1 MSLFKPLS
9 PETYRF
15 YYYGTMANARQ
26 LYLSKGGGG
35 GGRVQESICELWVQV
50 IQGKMT
56 FFVWSSSNRQ
66 RHKHFQYQTI
76 HSSLPSVRGTGNS

>member
-15 YYYGTMANARQ
+15 YYGTMANARQ

-35 GGRVQESICELWVQV
+35 GGGVEGRESSGVN
-50 IQGKMT
+50 M
-56 FFVWSSSNRQ
+56 
-66 RHKHFQYQTI
+66 
-76 HSSLPSVRGTGNS
+76 